1 MSQPCRRKLSR
12 VTGHLAYHSEHQAR
26 NGKAPFPCG
35 KSRGKWGIW
44 SVLSSD
50 YEAGVRRTY
59 FITSLFLP
67 YYPQST
73 DKNTEVTRLTRSKFQ
88 KLGLLTSRPA
98 PWRQRRQ
105 SRGLGPF
112 PRWVSSSSSFAPSPN
127 VSLRCPRRS

>member
-1 MSQPCRRKLSR
+1 MSQLCRRELSR
-12 VTGHLAYHSEHQAR
+12 VTGHLANHSEHQVR
-26 NGKAPFPCG
+26 HGKAPFPCG
-35 KSRGKWGIW
+35 KSRRKRGIW
-44 SVLSSD
+44 GVLSSD

-59 FITSLFLP
+59 FIMSFFLP

-73 DKNTEVTRLTRSKFQ
+73 DENTEVTRLTRSKFQ

-112 PRWVSSSSSFAPSPN
+112 PRWASSSSSFAPSPN
-127 VSLRCPRRS
+127 VSLCCPRRS